1 MKKRTKIVLLSFAII
16 VTITFPLALLAQ
28 FGIDN
33 TNYQKEYIDS
43 LEPIKTRDIT
53 IDETGVN
60 TKFYNVD
67 DDSDFT
73 ILQLSDTHFTGD
85 RWYKSLDLKCLKAI
99 YTMVDYVKPDLVIY
113 TGDNIYPSL
122 AFGSNN
128 NIKSAQILSEFLEK
142 LEVPFLYEFG
152 NHDTEYYA
160 RGQAKDINEI
170 FQSNPYCY
178 AREDTE
184 VGYKAGRLSQV
195 VEIRNS
201 DTSLNQAIVLLDS
214 GAYKSSS
221 FLSGYD
227 NFKEQNIYWYEEKLV
242 KIRKRENLENVSQVP
257 SMAFFHIPPYE
268 YKEACKLYAEGN
280 EEVTYLFGEN
290 DETISCPN
298 EPSGLFDKMV
308 KLESTKAVFFGHD
321 HTNYMA
327 LRYKGIEM
335 YYGHAI
341 DYRAYPTI
349 KYKTQY
355 RGGNIIKLHRDSTYT
370 VESCLL
376 KDIER

>member
-1 MKKRTKIVLLSFAII
+1 MKKRTKIVFLSLSLVVAA
-16 VTITFPLALLAQ
+16 TFPFALLTQ

-33 TNYQKEYIDS
+33 TNYQKEYINS
-43 LEPIKTRDIT
+43 VKPIKTRDLLINKDGPNVQIT
-53 IDETGVN
+53 NEP
-60 TKFYNVD
+60 
-67 DDSDFT
+67 DSDFV

-85 RWYKSLDLKCLKAI
+85 KTYRNLDLKCLKAI
-99 YTMVDYVKPDLVIY
+99 YEMVNYVKPDLVIY

-128 NIKSAQILSEFLEK
+128 NIKSATILSEFLEK
-142 LEVPFLYEFG
+142 LEVPFLYEYG

-160 RGQAKDINEI
+160 RGSYVDINEI
-170 FQSNPYCY
+170 FQANPYCL
-178 AREDTE
+178 ALDDKE
-184 VGYKAGRLSQV
+184 VWDKKGRLSQV

-201 DTSLNQAIVLLDS
+201 DSSLNQALVLLDS
-214 GAYKSSS
+214 GSYKGSS

-227 NFKEQNIYWYEEKLV
+227 KFNEKYASWYENKLK
-242 KIRKRENLENVSQVP
+242 KIQKRENLESVSEIP
-257 SMAFFHIPPYE
+257 SLAFFHIPPFE
-268 YKEACKLYAEGN
+268 YKKAAELYKKGSD
-280 EEVTYLFGEN
+280 EVTYLFGEN
-290 DETISCPN
+290 KEGISSPN
-298 EPSGLFDKMV
+298 EPSEVFDKMV
-308 KLESTKAVFFGHD
+308 ELKSTKAMFFGHD

-355 RGGNIIKLHRDSTYT
+355 RGGNIITLHQDSSYE
-370 VESCLL
+370 VKSCLL
-376 KDIER
+376 KDIVR